1 MDLERYRPNVG
12 VVLARADNK
21 VWLGRRADAPGP
33 RNWQFPQG
41 GVDEG
46 ETPFEAAVREL
57 KEETGVSSVSLI
69 GQTKDWLAYVFPP
82 DHAGSKIAK
91 GWIGQKQIWFAFRF
105 VGSDDEIDL
114 GLHHHIEF
122 DEWRWAD
129 LAETPDLVASFKEE
143 TYRKV
148 VEIFTPLLTGAP

>member
-1 MDLERYRPNVG
+1 MDLDRYRPNVG

-41 GVDEG
+41 GVDDG
-46 ETPFEAAVREL
+46 ETPYEAALREL
-57 KEETGVSSVSLI
+57 REETGVSSVSLI
-69 GQTKDWLAYVFPP
+69 GQTSDWLAYVFPP

-91 GWIGQKQIWFAFRF
+91 GWIGQKQIWFALRF
-105 VGSDDEIDL
+105 LGRDEEIDL
-114 GLHHHIEF
+114 SAHHHIEF
-122 DEWRWAD
+122 DAWRWAD
-129 LAETPDLVASFKEE
+129 LCETPDLVASFKEE

-148 VEIFTPLLTGAP
+148 VEIFTPLLAVTP